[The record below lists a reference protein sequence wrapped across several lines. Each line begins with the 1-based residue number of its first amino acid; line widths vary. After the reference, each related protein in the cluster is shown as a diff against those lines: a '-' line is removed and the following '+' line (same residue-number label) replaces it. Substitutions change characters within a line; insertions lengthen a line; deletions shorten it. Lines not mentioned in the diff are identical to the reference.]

1 MDTMTDIHRGGWY
14 MNNLERILEIIFRR
28 VSVQSVLRG
37 NVSSDNFRQDEFVK
51 IAFVYM
57 KQYSESELSNMWL
70 FYKDVFT
77 SERRQYSFYQYPM
90 YDGFSVFD
98 ALFYFTNRILVVQ
111 NNEILCIYNELQ
123 KWRKLTLQ

>member
-1 MDTMTDIHRGGWY
+1 

-77 SERRQYSFYQYPM
+77 SERR
-90 YDGFSVFD
+90 
-98 ALFYFTNRILVVQ
+98 
-111 NNEILCIYNELQ
+111 
-123 KWRKLTLQ
+123 